1 MRPRLIVWR
10 VVSVILLSLTVGSCG
25 PSDPIS
31 RLQLADGRVVSDL
44 TGRGSATVVLLYS
57 PTHCFTCDGLL
68 AEWRRFGRESEVGV
82 ALVLTA
88 SPTHAQESAL
98 ALRRVAIA
106 GVLAE
111 GDSNPDGP
119 AAYFFRGRTL
129 AESAVGE
136 VPQALLLRKMRASA
150 GAASSSGSSTS
161 HIDDGLSRGT
171 VNASESK

>member
-1 MRPRLIVWR
+1 M
-10 VVSVILLSLTVGSCG
+10 ILLSQAMGSCG

-31 RLQLADGRVVSDL
+31 RLRLADGRVVSDL
-44 TGRGSATVVLLYS
+44 TGRWSATVVLLYS

-88 SPTHAQESAL
+88 HPTNAQEKAL

-106 GVLAE
+106 GVLAK
-111 GDSNPDGP
+111 GGSTPDVP
-119 AAYFFRGRTL
+119 AAYLFRGMTL

-136 VPQALLLRKMRASA
+136 VQQALLLRKVRAPA
-150 GAASSSGSSTS
+150 GVVSSPGSTS
-161 HIDDGLSRGT
+161 HVDGGHSPGTINAGQSR
-171 VNASESK
+171 